1 MISLFFRADF
11 TGLDET
17 EREKKRE
24 RKEIRKK
31 DF

>member
-1 MISLFFRADF
+1 LITLLKRADL

-17 EREKKRE
+17 EGGKKRE